1 MAMVLLTFEQGELLA
16 QYPKKLS
23 YQGLLLINKDTPY
36 PDSSYEITLTLY
48 DAAQSGSVLWKE
60 TQTLTT
66 VNGVF
71 DAILGEITPLNLPFD
86 KQYWLGITI
95 NPDPEFS
102 PRVQLVANPY
112 SFRSDTSNFAI
123 ISDTSKM
130 SKGLTY
136 NATGAV
142 LSLNGK
148 EGRLFISGGKGV
160 TISSLGD
167 TLLLDMQASIGPAYS
182 SDLTLDI
189 RRISDSTDLRIA
201 NNAVDTK
208 HLKSNAV
215 TTTKLA
221 DTSVTA
227 AKINRMGA
235 MTGQVLKWNGT
246 TWVASNDS
254 SKIYFAGRGIR
265 IANDSIIN
273 VGDTDSTDDVSI
285 DLVTTKG
292 DVLGKF
298 DSPYIRNGSVTSNK
312 LNQMGA
318 STGQILK
325 WNGTT
330 WAPALDSGKV
340 YKAGLGIAI
349 SNDSIINTGDRDSSN
364 DVTITRTSANGEVL
378 GRFDSL
384 YIKDGAVRTAKLA
397 DTSVTGAKINRMGAT
412 TGQILKWNG
421 TTWVAANDTTGKY
434 FAGAGIAISNDTI
447 INLGDRDSTNDVT
460 ITRTSANGEV
470 LGRFDSLYIKDGV
483 VTTVKLANG
492 AVTAAKLNQMGA
504 TTGQIL
510 KWNGTTWAPALDSGK
525 VYKAGLGIA
534 ISNDSIINTG
544 DQDSTDDVLKSTQ
557 FNGDVSGIYSN
568 LTIKNGAVTAVKL
581 NQMGATTGQILKW
594 DGTTWAPSNSGIDYF
609 EIARTSTIPNTVIP
623 AHSITPFGN
632 EGSIDFI
639 LSPKG
644 SGSILTSIPSNSTNE
659 KRGLKVIDLQLNRT
673 QANQVAK
680 GDYSVISGGQSN
692 RIGVSGNSSVI
703 SGGSNNTITNM
714 FSAISGGYYNYTSG
728 AYSFIGGGSN
738 DTTYD
743 EYSVVVGGQ
752 GNTAGSKYNFIGSG
766 YYNTITGD
774 YSSIIGGLQ
783 NAVTN
788 EYAVIGSGR
797 QNKVTGNYG
806 VVVGGWKNHNY
817 GFGSILGGGVN
828 NFINLSYSFIGG
840 GYKDTV
846 YANYAAISGGFGNI
860 VKAQGYGGFIGGGL
874 SNMVSDS
881 TATVAGGVN
890 NQALGRRSTVAGGIS
905 NTANNWYST
914 VTGGALNS
922 ALGEGSSVIGG
933 VEMVL
938 ETSASNSFG
947 FNGNIIDNTTSLY
960 ARRINISQPRTGVFN
975 NVHLWLTNND
985 DTVRTLRFYE
995 KYNTVGAFPNGT
1007 NYVAFKA
1014 PNSIATDVTYTL
1026 PAAAPTATGQVLS
1039 STTAGVLSWVNA
1051 GGNVNDYFEFNDLN
1065 PGNQS
1070 SIQAHLIR
1078 PLGSEDDIDFVA
1090 NPKGKGSFMLDYPDN
1105 SATGG
1110 AKRGIHSVD
1119 LQLIRNT
1126 QHQVVRADTSVI
1138 SGGFANEIGN
1148 TAHTSVIIGGA
1159 LNTASAYQSTV
1170 LAGRSNTASG
1180 QYSLVGGLGNTAGS
1194 YGETVFG
1201 VYATE
1206 AGGSASSFVST
1217 DRLFAIGNGTSSTRS
1232 TAFSIL
1238 KNGNTNISGTLDINN
1253 HVTIGGGSTAS
1264 EIRIREASGTGSNYV
1279 GFKTGNATT
1288 DMIYTLPT
1296 AAPTTDG
1303 QFMVSSTNGTM
1314 TWNTPIV
1321 KVQNINVNP
1330 GNLVE
1335 YGGSESISITVTG
1348 AQVGGTVQVSPRA
1361 ELETGIIIG
1370 YARVTA
1376 ADTVSVRFVN
1386 TTNGPIDPAAVNVD
1400 VTVIQ
1405 P

>member
-1 MAMVLLTFEQGELLA
+1 MKTLFRFYLMAMVLLTFEQGELLA

-112 SFRSDTSNFAI
+112 SFRSDTANFAF

-298 DSPYIRNGSVTSNK
+298 DSLYIRNGSVTSNK

-318 STGQILK
+318 TTGQILKWNGTTWAPALDSGKVYKAGLGIAISNDSIINTGDRDSSNDVTITRVSANGEVLGRFDSLYIKDGVVTTIKLANNAVTTAKLADTSVTGAKINRMGATTGQILKWNGTTWVAANDTTGKYYAGPGIAISNDTIINTGDRDSSNDVTITRSSANGEVLGKFDSLYIKDGVVTTVKLANGAVTTTKLGDTSVTGAKINRMGATTGQTLKWNGTTWAPATDSQKVYFPGAGIAFSNDTIINTGDRDSTNDLTKTTIFNGEVAGKWDSLYIKDGVVTTPKLGNNAVTTLKIADGAVTDLKLDRMNADNNDVLTWVGNSWKPKPGNFKFHHPGWGIMFKNDTIVNTGDTDSTDDVTIFMTTTKGDVNGKWDSLYIRNGSVTSNKLNQMGATTGQILK

-378 GRFDSL
+378 G
-384 YIKDGAVRTAKLA
+384 K
-397 DTSVTGAKINRMGAT
+397 
-412 TGQILKWNG
+412 
-421 TTWVAANDTTGKY
+421 
-434 FAGAGIAISNDTI
+434 
-447 INLGDRDSTNDVT
+447 
-460 ITRTSANGEV
+460 
-470 LGRFDSLYIKDGV
+470 FDSLYIKDGV
-483 VTTVKLANG
+483 VTTMKLANG

-544 DQDSTDDVLKSTQ
+544 DRDSTNDVTITRTSA
-557 FNGDVSGIYSN
+557 NGEVLGKFDSLY
-568 LTIKNGAVTAVKL
+568 IKDGVVTTVKLANGAVTTAKLADTSFTGAKINRMGATTGQILKWNGTTWAPALDSGKVYKAGLGIAISNDSIINTGDRDSTNDVTITRTSANGEVLGKFDSLYIKDGVVTTVKLANAAVTTAKLADTSVTGAKINRMGATTGQILKWNGTTWIAANDTTGKYFAGAGIAISNDTIINLGDRDSSNDVTIDLVTTKGDVLGKFDSLYIRKGSVTSNKL

-594 DGTTWAPSNSGIDYF
+594 
-609 EIARTSTIPNTVIP
+609 
-623 AHSITPFGN
+623 
-632 EGSIDFI
+632 
-639 LSPKG
+639 
-644 SGSILTSIPSNSTNE
+644 
-659 KRGLKVIDLQLNRT
+659 
-673 QANQVAK
+673 
-680 GDYSVISGGQSN
+680 
-692 RIGVSGNSSVI
+692 
-703 SGGSNNTITNM
+703 
-714 FSAISGGYYNYTSG
+714 
-728 AYSFIGGGSN
+728 
-738 DTTYD
+738 
-743 EYSVVVGGQ
+743 
-752 GNTAGSKYNFIGSG
+752 
-766 YYNTITGD
+766 
-774 YSSIIGGLQ
+774 
-783 NAVTN
+783 
-788 EYAVIGSGR
+788 
-797 QNKVTGNYG
+797 
-806 VVVGGWKNHNY
+806 
-817 GFGSILGGGVN
+817 
-828 NFINLSYSFIGG
+828 
-840 GYKDTV
+840 
-846 YANYAAISGGFGNI
+846 
-860 VKAQGYGGFIGGGL
+860 
-874 SNMVSDS
+874 
-881 TATVAGGVN
+881 
-890 NQALGRRSTVAGGIS
+890 
-905 NTANNWYST
+905 
-914 VTGGALNS
+914 
-922 ALGEGSSVIGG
+922 
-933 VEMVL
+933 
-938 ETSASNSFG
+938 
-947 FNGNIIDNTTSLY
+947 NG
-960 ARRINISQPRTGVFN
+960 
-975 NVHLWLTNND
+975 
-985 DTVRTLRFYE
+985 
-995 KYNTVGAFPNGT
+995 
-1007 NYVAFKA
+1007 
-1014 PNSIATDVTYTL
+1014 
-1026 PAAAPTATGQVLS
+1026 
-1039 STTAGVLSWVNA
+1039 
-1051 GGNVNDYFEFNDLN
+1051 
-1065 PGNQS
+1065 
-1070 SIQAHLIR
+1070 
-1078 PLGSEDDIDFVA
+1078 
-1090 NPKGKGSFMLDYPDN
+1090 
-1105 SATGG
+1105 
-1110 AKRGIHSVD
+1110 
-1119 LQLIRNT
+1119 
-1126 QHQVVRADTSVI
+1126 
-1138 SGGFANEIGN
+1138 
-1148 TAHTSVIIGGA
+1148 
-1159 LNTASAYQSTV
+1159 
-1170 LAGRSNTASG
+1170 
-1180 QYSLVGGLGNTAGS
+1180 
-1194 YGETVFG
+1194 
-1201 VYATE
+1201 
-1206 AGGSASSFVST
+1206 
-1217 DRLFAIGNGTSSTRS
+1217 
-1232 TAFSIL
+1232 
-1238 KNGNTNISGTLDINN
+1238 
-1253 HVTIGGGSTAS
+1253 
-1264 EIRIREASGTGSNYV
+1264 
-1279 GFKTGNATT
+1279 
-1288 DMIYTLPT
+1288 
-1296 AAPTTDG
+1296 
-1303 QFMVSSTNGTM
+1303 
-1314 TWNTPIV
+1314 
-1321 KVQNINVNP
+1321 
-1330 GNLVE
+1330 
-1335 YGGSESISITVTG
+1335 
-1348 AQVGGTVQVSPRA
+1348 
-1361 ELETGIIIG
+1361 
-1370 YARVTA
+1370 
-1376 ADTVSVRFVN
+1376 
-1386 TTNGPIDPAAVNVD
+1386 
-1400 VTVIQ
+1400 
-1405 P
+1405 

>member
-1 MAMVLLTFEQGELLA
+1 MKTLFRFYLMAMVLLTFEQGELLA

-298 DSPYIRNGSVTSNK
+298 DSLYIRNGSVTSNK

-364 DVTITRTSANGEVL
+364 DVTITRSSANGEVL
-378 GRFDSL
+378 GKFDSL
-384 YIKDGAVRTAKLA
+384 YIKDGVVTTVKLA
-397 DTSVTGAKINRMGAT
+397 NGAVTTTKLGDTSVTGAKINRMGAT

-504 TTGQIL
+504 MTGQIL

-544 DQDSTDDVLKSTQ
+544 DRDSSNDVTITRVSA
-557 FNGDVSGIYSN
+557 NGEVLGKFDSLY
-568 LTIKNGAVTAVKL
+568 IKDGVVTTVKLANGAVTTAKL
-581 NQMGATTGQILKW
+581 GDTSVTGAKINRMGASTGQILKW
-594 DGTTWAPSNSGIDYF
+594 NGTTWAPALDSGKVYKAGLGIAISNDSIINTGDRDSSNDVTIT
-609 EIARTSTIPNTVIP
+609 RTS
-623 AHSITPFGN
+623 
-632 EGSIDFI
+632 
-639 LSPKG
+639 
-644 SGSILTSIPSNSTNE
+644 
-659 KRGLKVIDLQLNRT
+659 
-673 QANQVAK
+673 
-680 GDYSVISGGQSN
+680 
-692 RIGVSGNSSVI
+692 
-703 SGGSNNTITNM
+703 
-714 FSAISGGYYNYTSG
+714 
-728 AYSFIGGGSN
+728 
-738 DTTYD
+738 
-743 EYSVVVGGQ
+743 
-752 GNTAGSKYNFIGSG
+752 
-766 YYNTITGD
+766 
-774 YSSIIGGLQ
+774 
-783 NAVTN
+783 
-788 EYAVIGSGR
+788 
-797 QNKVTGNYG
+797 
-806 VVVGGWKNHNY
+806 
-817 GFGSILGGGVN
+817 
-828 NFINLSYSFIGG
+828 
-840 GYKDTV
+840 
-846 YANYAAISGGFGNI
+846 
-860 VKAQGYGGFIGGGL
+860 
-874 SNMVSDS
+874 
-881 TATVAGGVN
+881 
-890 NQALGRRSTVAGGIS
+890 
-905 NTANNWYST
+905 
-914 VTGGALNS
+914 
-922 ALGEGSSVIGG
+922 
-933 VEMVL
+933 
-938 ETSASNSFG
+938 
-947 FNGNIIDNTTSLY
+947 
-960 ARRINISQPRTGVFN
+960 
-975 NVHLWLTNND
+975 
-985 DTVRTLRFYE
+985 
-995 KYNTVGAFPNGT
+995 
-1007 NYVAFKA
+1007 
-1014 PNSIATDVTYTL
+1014 
-1026 PAAAPTATGQVLS
+1026 
-1039 STTAGVLSWVNA
+1039 
-1051 GGNVNDYFEFNDLN
+1051 
-1065 PGNQS
+1065 
-1070 SIQAHLIR
+1070 
-1078 PLGSEDDIDFVA
+1078 
-1090 NPKGKGSFMLDYPDN
+1090 
-1105 SATGG
+1105 
-1110 AKRGIHSVD
+1110 
-1119 LQLIRNT
+1119 
-1126 QHQVVRADTSVI
+1126 
-1138 SGGFANEIGN
+1138 
-1148 TAHTSVIIGGA
+1148 
-1159 LNTASAYQSTV
+1159 
-1170 LAGRSNTASG
+1170 
-1180 QYSLVGGLGNTAGS
+1180 
-1194 YGETVFG
+1194 
-1201 VYATE
+1201 
-1206 AGGSASSFVST
+1206 
-1217 DRLFAIGNGTSSTRS
+1217 
-1232 TAFSIL
+1232 
-1238 KNGNTNISGTLDINN
+1238 
-1253 HVTIGGGSTAS
+1253 
-1264 EIRIREASGTGSNYV
+1264 
-1279 GFKTGNATT
+1279 
-1288 DMIYTLPT
+1288 
-1296 AAPTTDG
+1296 
-1303 QFMVSSTNGTM
+1303 
-1314 TWNTPIV
+1314 
-1321 KVQNINVNP
+1321 
-1330 GNLVE
+1330 
-1335 YGGSESISITVTG
+1335 
-1348 AQVGGTVQVSPRA
+1348 
-1361 ELETGIIIG
+1361 
-1370 YARVTA
+1370 
-1376 ADTVSVRFVN
+1376 
-1386 TTNGPIDPAAVNVD
+1386 
-1400 VTVIQ
+1400 
-1405 P
+1405 

>member
-1 MAMVLLTFEQGELLA
+1 
-16 QYPKKLS
+16 
-23 YQGLLLINKDTPY
+23 
-36 PDSSYEITLTLY
+36 
-48 DAAQSGSVLWKE
+48 
-60 TQTLTT
+60 
-66 VNGVF
+66 
-71 DAILGEITPLNLPFD
+71 
-86 KQYWLGITI
+86 
-95 NPDPEFS
+95 
-102 PRVQLVANPY
+102 
-112 SFRSDTSNFAI
+112 
-123 ISDTSKM
+123 
-130 SKGLTY
+130 
-136 NATGAV
+136 
-142 LSLNGK
+142 
-148 EGRLFISGGKGV
+148 
-160 TISSLGD
+160 
-167 TLLLDMQASIGPAYS
+167 
-182 SDLTLDI
+182 
-189 RRISDSTDLRIA
+189 
-201 NNAVDTK
+201 
-208 HLKSNAV
+208 
-215 TTTKLA
+215 
-221 DTSVTA
+221 
-227 AKINRMGA
+227 
-235 MTGQVLKWNGT
+235 TGQILKWNGT
-246 TWVASNDS
+246 TWVAANDTTG
-254 SKIYFAGRGIR
+254 KYFAGAGIAISNDTIINLGDR
-265 IANDSIIN
+265 DSTNDVTITRTSANGEVLGKFDSLYIKDGVVTTVKLANGSVTAAKLNQMGAMTGQILKWNGTTWAPALDSGKVYKAGLGIAISNDSIIN
-273 VGDTDSTDDVSI
+273 TGDRDSSNDVTITRSSANGEVLGKFDSLYIKDGVVTTVKLANGAVTTTKLGDTSVTGAKINRMGATTGQTLKWNGTTWAPATDSQKVYFPGAGIAFSNDTIINTGDRDSTNDLTKTTIFNGEVAGKWDSLYIKDGVVTTPKLGNNAVTTLKIADGAVTDLKLDRMNADNNDVLTWVGNSWKPKPGNFKFHHPGWGIMFKNDTIVNTGDTDSTDDVTI
-285 DLVTTKG
+285 FMTTTKG
-292 DVLGKF
+292 DVNGKW
-298 DSPYIRNGSVTSNK
+298 DSLYIRNGSVTSNK

-318 STGQILK
+318 TTGQILK

-378 GRFDSL
+378 G
-384 YIKDGAVRTAKLA
+384 K
-397 DTSVTGAKINRMGAT
+397 
-412 TGQILKWNG
+412 
-421 TTWVAANDTTGKY
+421 
-434 FAGAGIAISNDTI
+434 
-447 INLGDRDSTNDVT
+447 
-460 ITRTSANGEV
+460 
-470 LGRFDSLYIKDGV
+470 FDSLYIKDGV

-995 KYNTVGAFPNGT
+995 KYNAVGAFPNGT

-1070 SIQAHLIR
+1070 AIQAHLIR
-1078 PLGSEDDIDFVA
+1078 PLGPEDDIDFVA

-1148 TAHTSVIIGGA
+1148 AAHTSVIIGGA

-1194 YGETVFG
+1194 YGETVIG

-1279 GFKTGNATT
+1279 GFKTGNSTT

>member
-1 MAMVLLTFEQGELLA
+1 
-16 QYPKKLS
+16 
-23 YQGLLLINKDTPY
+23 
-36 PDSSYEITLTLY
+36 
-48 DAAQSGSVLWKE
+48 
-60 TQTLTT
+60 
-66 VNGVF
+66 
-71 DAILGEITPLNLPFD
+71 
-86 KQYWLGITI
+86 
-95 NPDPEFS
+95 
-102 PRVQLVANPY
+102 
-112 SFRSDTSNFAI
+112 
-123 ISDTSKM
+123 
-130 SKGLTY
+130 
-136 NATGAV
+136 
-142 LSLNGK
+142 
-148 EGRLFISGGKGV
+148 
-160 TISSLGD
+160 
-167 TLLLDMQASIGPAYS
+167 
-182 SDLTLDI
+182 
-189 RRISDSTDLRIA
+189 
-201 NNAVDTK
+201 
-208 HLKSNAV
+208 
-215 TTTKLA
+215 
-221 DTSVTA
+221 
-227 AKINRMGA
+227 
-235 MTGQVLKWNGT
+235 
-246 TWVASNDS
+246 
-254 SKIYFAGRGIR
+254 
-265 IANDSIIN
+265 IIN
-273 VGDTDSTDDVSI
+273 
-285 DLVTTKG
+285 L
-292 DVLGKF
+292 
-298 DSPYIRNGSVTSNK
+298 
-312 LNQMGA
+312 
-318 STGQILK
+318 
-325 WNGTT
+325 
-330 WAPALDSGKV
+330 
-340 YKAGLGIAI
+340 
-349 SNDSIINTGDRDSSN
+349 GDRDSTN

-378 GRFDSL
+378 GKFDSL
-384 YIKDGAVRTAKLA
+384 YIKDGVVTTVKLANGSVTAAKL
-397 DTSVTGAKINRMGAT
+397 NQMGAT

-492 AVTAAKLNQMGA
+492 SVTAAKLADTSVTGSKINRMGA

-1148 TAHTSVIIGGA
+1148 AAHTSVIIGGT

-1194 YGETVFG
+1194 YGETVIG

-1296 AAPTTDG
+1296 AAPTSDG
-1303 QFMVSSTNGTM
+1303 QFMVSSANGTM
-1314 TWNTPIV
+1314 SWNTPIV

-1370 YARVTA
+1370 YARVTG

>member
-1 MAMVLLTFEQGELLA
+1 MNTLLMQQYMNTFLRFFLMAMVLFTLVQGELLA

-36 PDSSYEITLTLY
+36 PDSSYDITLTLY
-48 DAAQSGSVLWKE
+48 DAAQSGNVLWKE
-60 TQTLTT
+60 TQTVTT

-71 DAILGEITPLNLPFD
+71 DAILGEITPLSLPFD

-112 SFRSDTSNFAI
+112 SFRSDTANFAFK
-123 ISDTSKM
+123 SDTSNM

-142 LSLNGK
+142 LSLNG
-148 EGRLFISGGKGV
+148 EGGRLAIAGGKGV
-160 TISSLGD
+160 MITSLGD
-167 TLLLDMQASIGPAYS
+167 TLLIEMTPSIGPAIS

-189 RRISDSTDLRIA
+189 RKIGDSTDLRIA

-235 MTGQVLKWNGT
+235 TTGQVLKWNGA

-254 SKIYFAGRGIR
+254 SKIYFAGRGIS

-298 DSPYIRNGSVTSNK
+298 DSLYIRNGSVTSNK
-312 LNQMGA
+312 LNQMNA
-318 STGQILK
+318 TTGQILK

-349 SNDSIINTGDRDSSN
+349 SNDSIINTGDRDSTN

-384 YIKDGAVRTAKLA
+384 YIKDGVVTTVKLANGAVTTAKLA

-434 FAGAGIAISNDTI
+434 FAGPGIAISNDSI
-447 INLGDRDSTNDVT
+447 INTGDRDSTNDVT

-483 VTTVKLANG
+483 VTTIKLANN
-492 AVTAAKLNQMGA
+492 AVTTAKLADTSVTGA
-504 TTGQIL
+504 
-510 KWNGTTWAPALDSGK
+510 K
-525 VYKAGLGIA
+525 
-534 ISNDSIINTG
+534 INRM
-544 DQDSTDDVLKSTQ
+544 
-557 FNGDVSGIYSN
+557 N
-568 LTIKNGAVTAVKL
+568 
-581 NQMGATTGQILKW
+581 ATTGQILKW
-594 DGTTWAPSNSGIDYF
+594 DGTAWAPSNSGIDFF
-609 EIARTSTIPNTVIP
+609 ETARTTITPNTVIP

-644 SGSILTSIPSNSTNE
+644 SGSILTNIPSNSTNE

-728 AYSFIGGGSN
+728 SYSFIGGGSN

-743 EYSVVVGGQ
+743 DYSVVVGGQ
-752 GNTAGSKYNFIGSG
+752 GNSAGSKFNFIGSG

-774 YSSIIGGLQ
+774 YSLIVGGLQ

-788 EYAVIGSGR
+788 EYAIIGSGR

-817 GFGSILGGGVN
+817 GFGSMLGGGVH
-828 NFINLSYSFIGG
+828 NFINLTYSFIGG

-846 YANYAAISGGFGNI
+846 YANYAAISGGFENI
-860 VKAQGYGGFIGGGL
+860 IIAQGYGGFIGGGL
-874 SNMVSDS
+874 SNVVSDS
-881 TATVAGGVN
+881 TAVVGGGAG
-890 NQALGRRSTVAGGIS
+890 NQALGKRSTISGGIL
-905 NTANNWYST
+905 NKANNWYST
-914 VTGGALNS
+914 VSGGALNS
-922 ALGEGSSVIGG
+922 ALGEGSAVIGG

-938 ETSASNSFG
+938 ETTASNSFG
-947 FNGNIIDNTTSLY
+947 FNGNIIDNSTSLY

-1026 PAAAPTATGQVLS
+1026 PSAAPTSSGQVLS
-1039 STTAGVLSWVNA
+1039 STTAGILSWVNA

-1078 PLGSEDDIDFVA
+1078 PLGPEDDIDFVA

-1105 SATGG
+1105 AATGG

-1126 QHQVVRADTSVI
+1126 QHQVVRSDTSVI
-1138 SGGFANEIGN
+1138 SGGFANEIAN
-1148 TAHTSVIIGGA
+1148 NAHTSVIIGGA

-1170 LAGRSNTASG
+1170 LAGRSNTAAG

-1194 YGETVFG
+1194 FGETVFG
-1201 VYATE
+1201 LYATD
-1206 AGGSASSFVST
+1206 AGGTTSSTVST
-1217 DRLFAIGNGTSSTRS
+1217 DRLFAIGNGTSAVRS
-1232 TAFSIL
+1232 TAFSIM
-1238 KNGNTNISGTLDINN
+1238 KNGNTNVSGTLDVNSN
-1253 HVTIGGGSTAS
+1253 VSIGGGATTS
-1264 EIRIREASGTGSNYV
+1264 ELRIREASGTGSNYV
-1279 GFKTGNATT
+1279 GFKSGNATA

-1296 AAPTTDG
+1296 SAPTSDG
-1303 QFMVSSTNGTM
+1303 QFMVSNTNGTM
-1314 TWNTPIV
+1314 SWNTPIV
-1321 KVQNINVNP
+1321 KAQNINVNP

-1335 YGGSESISITVTG
+1335 YGGSESIAITVTG

-1361 ELETGIIIG
+1361 EMEAGIIIG

-1400 VTVIQ
+1400 ITVIQ

>member
-1 MAMVLLTFEQGELLA
+1 MKTLFRFYLMAMVLLTFEQGELLA

-298 DSPYIRNGSVTSNK
+298 DSLYIRNGSVTSNK

-364 DVTITRTSANGEVL
+364 DVTITRSSANGEVLGKFDSLYIKDGVVTTMKLANGAVTAAKLNQMGAMTGQILKWNGTTWAPALDSGKVYKAGLGIAISNDSIINTGDRDSSNDVTITRTSANGEVL
-378 GRFDSL
+378 GKFDSL
-384 YIKDGAVRTAKLA
+384 YIKDGVVTTVKLANGAVTTAKLA

-421 TTWVAANDTTGKY
+421 TTWIAANDTTGKY

-447 INLGDRDSTNDVT
+447 INLGDRDSSNDVT
-460 ITRTSANGEV
+460 IDLVTTKGDV
-470 LGRFDSLYIKDGV
+470 LGKFDSLYIRNGS
-483 VTTVKLANG
+483 VTSN
-492 AVTAAKLNQMGA
+492 KLNQMGA

-544 DQDSTDDVLKSTQ
+544 DRDSSNDVTIDLVTTKGDVLGK
-557 FNGDVSGIYSN
+557 FD
-568 LTIKNGAVTAVKL
+568 
-581 NQMGATTGQILKW
+581 
-594 DGTTWAPSNSGIDYF
+594 
-609 EIARTSTIPNTVIP
+609 
-623 AHSITPFGN
+623 
-632 EGSIDFI
+632 
-639 LSPKG
+639 
-644 SGSILTSIPSNSTNE
+644 
-659 KRGLKVIDLQLNRT
+659 
-673 QANQVAK
+673 
-680 GDYSVISGGQSN
+680 
-692 RIGVSGNSSVI
+692 
-703 SGGSNNTITNM
+703 
-714 FSAISGGYYNYTSG
+714 
-728 AYSFIGGGSN
+728 
-738 DTTYD
+738 
-743 EYSVVVGGQ
+743 
-752 GNTAGSKYNFIGSG
+752 
-766 YYNTITGD
+766 
-774 YSSIIGGLQ
+774 
-783 NAVTN
+783 
-788 EYAVIGSGR
+788 
-797 QNKVTGNYG
+797 
-806 VVVGGWKNHNY
+806 
-817 GFGSILGGGVN
+817 
-828 NFINLSYSFIGG
+828 
-840 GYKDTV
+840 
-846 YANYAAISGGFGNI
+846 
-860 VKAQGYGGFIGGGL
+860 
-874 SNMVSDS
+874 
-881 TATVAGGVN
+881 
-890 NQALGRRSTVAGGIS
+890 
-905 NTANNWYST
+905 
-914 VTGGALNS
+914 
-922 ALGEGSSVIGG
+922 
-933 VEMVL
+933 
-938 ETSASNSFG
+938 
-947 FNGNIIDNTTSLY
+947 SLY
-960 ARRINISQPRTGVFN
+960 
-975 NVHLWLTNND
+975 
-985 DTVRTLRFYE
+985 
-995 KYNTVGAFPNGT
+995 
-1007 NYVAFKA
+1007 
-1014 PNSIATDVTYTL
+1014 
-1026 PAAAPTATGQVLS
+1026 
-1039 STTAGVLSWVNA
+1039 
-1051 GGNVNDYFEFNDLN
+1051 
-1065 PGNQS
+1065 
-1070 SIQAHLIR
+1070 IR
-1078 PLGSEDDIDFVA
+1078 
-1090 NPKGKGSFMLDYPDN
+1090 
-1105 SATGG
+1105 
-1110 AKRGIHSVD
+1110 
-1119 LQLIRNT
+1119 
-1126 QHQVVRADTSVI
+1126 
-1138 SGGFANEIGN
+1138 SG
-1148 TAHTSVIIGGA
+1148 
-1159 LNTASAYQSTV
+1159 
-1170 LAGRSNTASG
+1170 
-1180 QYSLVGGLGNTAGS
+1180 
-1194 YGETVFG
+1194 
-1201 VYATE
+1201 
-1206 AGGSASSFVST
+1206 
-1217 DRLFAIGNGTSSTRS
+1217 
-1232 TAFSIL
+1232 
-1238 KNGNTNISGTLDINN
+1238 
-1253 HVTIGGGSTAS
+1253 
-1264 EIRIREASGTGSNYV
+1264 
-1279 GFKTGNATT
+1279 
-1288 DMIYTLPT
+1288 
-1296 AAPTTDG
+1296 
-1303 QFMVSSTNGTM
+1303 
-1314 TWNTPIV
+1314 
-1321 KVQNINVNP
+1321 
-1330 GNLVE
+1330 
-1335 YGGSESISITVTG
+1335 
-1348 AQVGGTVQVSPRA
+1348 
-1361 ELETGIIIG
+1361 
-1370 YARVTA
+1370 
-1376 ADTVSVRFVN
+1376 
-1386 TTNGPIDPAAVNVD
+1386 
-1400 VTVIQ
+1400 
-1405 P
+1405 

>member
-1 MAMVLLTFEQGELLA
+1 
-16 QYPKKLS
+16 
-23 YQGLLLINKDTPY
+23 
-36 PDSSYEITLTLY
+36 
-48 DAAQSGSVLWKE
+48 
-60 TQTLTT
+60 
-66 VNGVF
+66 
-71 DAILGEITPLNLPFD
+71 
-86 KQYWLGITI
+86 
-95 NPDPEFS
+95 
-102 PRVQLVANPY
+102 
-112 SFRSDTSNFAI
+112 
-123 ISDTSKM
+123 
-130 SKGLTY
+130 
-136 NATGAV
+136 
-142 LSLNGK
+142 
-148 EGRLFISGGKGV
+148 
-160 TISSLGD
+160 
-167 TLLLDMQASIGPAYS
+167 
-182 SDLTLDI
+182 
-189 RRISDSTDLRIA
+189 
-201 NNAVDTK
+201 
-208 HLKSNAV
+208 
-215 TTTKLA
+215 
-221 DTSVTA
+221 
-227 AKINRMGA
+227 MGA
-235 MTGQVLKWNGT
+235 TN
-246 TWVASNDS
+246 
-254 SKIYFAGRGIR
+254 
-265 IANDSIIN
+265 
-273 VGDTDSTDDVSI
+273 
-285 DLVTTKG
+285 
-292 DVLGKF
+292 
-298 DSPYIRNGSVTSNK
+298 
-312 LNQMGA
+312 
-318 STGQILK
+318 GQILK

-364 DVTITRTSANGEVL
+364 DVTIDLVTTKGDVL
-378 GRFDSL
+378 GKFDSL
-384 YIKDGAVRTAKLA
+384 YIRNG
-397 DTSVTGAKINRMGAT
+397 SVT
-412 TGQILKWNG
+412 
-421 TTWVAANDTTGKY
+421 
-434 FAGAGIAISNDTI
+434 SN
-447 INLGDRDSTNDVT
+447 
-460 ITRTSANGEV
+460 
-470 LGRFDSLYIKDGV
+470 
-483 VTTVKLANG
+483 
-492 AVTAAKLNQMGA
+492 KLNQMGA

-557 FNGDVSGIYSN
+557 FNGDVSGTYNSI
-568 LTIKNGAVTAVKL
+568 TIKNGAVTSAKLADGAVTAAKL
-581 NQMGATTGQILKW
+581 NQMGATTDQILKW
-594 DGTTWAPSNSGIDYF
+594 NGTTWAPSNSGIDYF
-609 EIARTSTIPNTVIP
+609 ETARTSSIPNTVIP

-639 LSPKG
+639 LAPKG
-644 SGSILTSIPSNSTNE
+644 SGSILTNIPSNSTNE

-728 AYSFIGGGSN
+728 SYSFIGGGSN

-752 GNTAGSKYNFIGSG
+752 GNSAGNKFNFIGSG
-766 YYNTITGD
+766 YFNTISGD
-774 YSSIIGGLQ
+774 YSLIVGGLQ

-788 EYAVIGSGR
+788 EYAMIGSGR
-797 QNKVTGNYG
+797 QNQVTGNYG

-817 GFGSILGGGVN
+817 GFGSMLGGGVH

-846 YANYAAISGGFGNI
+846 YANYATISGGFENI
-860 VKAQGYGGFIGGGL
+860 IIAQGYGGFIGGGL

-881 TATVAGGVN
+881 TAVVGGGAG
-890 NQALGRRSTVAGGIS
+890 NQALGKRSTISGGIL
-905 NTANNWYST
+905 NKANNWYST
-914 VTGGALNS
+914 VSGGALNS
-922 ALGEGSSVIGG
+922 ALGEGSVVIGG

-938 ETSASNSFG
+938 ETAASNSFG
-947 FNGNIIDNTTSLY
+947 FNGNIIDNSTSLY

-1026 PAAAPTATGQVLS
+1026 PSAAPASSGQVLS
-1039 STTAGVLSWVNA
+1039 STTAGILSWVNA

-1065 PGNQS
+1065 PGGQS
-1070 SIQAHLIR
+1070 SIQAHLVR
-1078 PLGSEDDIDFVA
+1078 PLGPEDDIDFVA

-1105 SATGG
+1105 AATGG

-1126 QHQVVRADTSVI
+1126 QQQVVRSDTSVI
-1138 SGGFANEIGN
+1138 SGGFANEIAN
-1148 TAHTSVIIGGA
+1148 NAHTSVIIGGA

-1170 LAGRSNTASG
+1170 LAGRSNTAAG

-1194 YGETVFG
+1194 FGETVFG
-1201 VYATE
+1201 LYATD
-1206 AGGSASSFVST
+1206 AGGTTSSAVST
-1217 DRLFAIGNGTSSTRS
+1217 DRLFAIGNGTSAVRS
-1232 TAFSIL
+1232 TAFSIM
-1238 KNGNTNISGTLDINN
+1238 KNGNTNVSGTLDVNSN
-1253 HVTIGGGSTAS
+1253 VSIGGGATTS
-1264 EIRIREASGTGSNYV
+1264 ELRIREASGTGSNYV
-1279 GFKTGNATT
+1279 GFKSGNATA

-1296 AAPTTDG
+1296 SAPTANG
-1303 QFMVSSTNGTM
+1303 QFMVSNTNGTM
-1314 TWNTPIV
+1314 SWNTPIV
-1321 KVQNINVNP
+1321 KAQNINVNP

-1335 YGGSESISITVTG
+1335 YGGSESIAITVTG
-1348 AQVGGTVQVSPRA
+1348 AQVGGTVQVSPQA
-1361 ELETGIIIG
+1361 EMEAGIIIG

-1400 VTVIQ
+1400 ITVIQ